1 VGDLITSVTQCV
13 SGGRAVRG
21 TKECMIV
28 GKDHAIQGRCGEL
41 LEAKG
46 EELATCPSPDETL
59 KVEKV
64 FILLFMTVT
73 VLAQ

>member
-1 VGDLITSVTQCV
+1 LITSVTRRA

-21 TKECMIV
+21 TKEHMIV
-28 GKDHAIQGRCGEL
+28 GQGRAIQWRRGEL

-64 FILLFMTVT
+64 FIVLFATVT